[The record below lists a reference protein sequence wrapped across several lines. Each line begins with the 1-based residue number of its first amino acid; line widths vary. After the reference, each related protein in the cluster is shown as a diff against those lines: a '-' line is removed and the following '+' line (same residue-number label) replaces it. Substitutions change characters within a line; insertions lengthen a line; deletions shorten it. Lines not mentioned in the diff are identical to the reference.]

1 MAKLSRQT
9 APDAPP
15 APPEPAPAPPAEP
28 PAPPETALERIAKAD
43 EAIRK
48 RLFIPRKGKAKETSA
63 EPAPGSTTAPVATE
77 PTPPAPPVEPAPELP
92 KAPAKR
98 VSVRDPNMELVKLEQ
113 QRLEFER
120 QKLEWERQKVQQAQ
134 PQSTP
139 QAPPALGLLTDE
151 ERYEYEVFGQMDT
164 MEPGRDYQG
173 RFLKSVE
180 AAAAH
185 KAKWEKDNEGETFDP
200 NDSAHDAFYAKH
212 SLKYDKGAFRRAEI
226 QLAQPQQP
234 KVDAATQNELRRLKA
249 KAALADIQPR
259 QLRATALAI
268 KGMLEDV
275 DKDMAQVA
283 ATEGSAELLKKYP
296 AKGRKMMAAAASVN
310 QVATEAFRIL
320 ETDGLV
326 EPDDSPAH
334 ALILNIIARQEPLI
348 SSQTIADQTL
358 PDGRVFAKWEKWV
371 TLSPEQRAS
380 YWHLGAEEVVDIFSQ
395 AEAAKLKAEMEI
407 IEQEFSARNPR
418 PAPAP
423 APLAPRA
430 APPPPSPAGG
440 SRPVI
445 DTTANRPPDGT
456 PALDKKLRSILFQ
469 RAS

>member
-1 MAKLSRQT
+1 M
-9 APDAPP
+9 
-15 APPEPAPAPPAEP
+15 
-28 PAPPETALERIAKAD
+28 
-43 EAIRK
+43 
-48 RLFIPRKGKAKETSA
+48 
-63 EPAPGSTTAPVATE
+63 
-77 PTPPAPPVEPAPELP
+77 
-92 KAPAKR
+92 
-98 VSVRDPNMELVKLEQ
+98 RDPNMELVKLEQ

-151 ERYEYEVFGQMDT
+151 ERYEYEVFGQMDK

-326 EPDDSPAH
+326 EPDGSPAH